1 MQFIPAQTFN
11 VMLNAGGIEITLD
24 AEKMGE
30 LINLEPKL
38 VLDDCQQEN
47 VINSS

>member
-1 MQFIPAQTFN
+1 MFNAQI
-11 VMLNAGGIEITLD
+11 VMLNSNSGGIEITLD

-47 VINSS
+47 VINPS